1 MRHLLFFIFDAT
13 KFNLTRLY
21 SKVEFMNMKHILLFV
36 AIQIV
41 LTPSGIFAQ
50 TEKFSYQATRVEI
63 PPVIDGRLTD
73 DCWENYGEWAGT
85 FTQQSPN
92 EGQPETEAT
101 YVKILYD
108 NHNIYVAFR
117 ALDSEPDKINRWLA
131 PRDQVK
137 GDAVA
142 ICFDSYADKR
152 TAFCF
157 GLSAGGTRFDF
168 VLENDKNDD
177 YSWNAVWE
185 GKTSIG
191 DKGWYAEFRI
201 PLSQLRYSNTNGE
214 QEWGFHAIRMVDRK
228 KEMVHLSLIPQQN
241 KGYVYSFGKLTG
253 ISDLPKSRRMEFTP
267 YSSLRYKV
275 PEKNSDIPS
284 HFEKD
289 WDFGAGLD
297 GKIGLSS
304 DFTLDFTIN
313 PDFGQV
319 EADPSTINLTAFE
332 TYYDEK
338 RPFFLEGK
346 NIFSMNGETMFYSR
360 RIGSPPGW
368 RPGDEYGE
376 YSSVPQKTRIISAIK
391 LSGKNKNGLSL
402 GALNS
407 ITAKE
412 TVKILQDGREYRM
425 TAQPAVSYSVAR
437 VQQDINKGNTI
448 IGGMLTSTNRF
459 LKDDHLSFLN
469 RNAYTGGVDFA
480 QYFKNREYYVKGTA
494 QYSYMEGSQDAITA
508 LQRSPVHFY
517 QREGA
522 PHISVDSS
530 RTNLQ
535 GNAGTITIGRGGEN
549 KIVSEQVFVWSSPGF
564 ELNDLGYLQA
574 ADYKMLRGYVAY
586 IESKPQKDFL
596 RNYHVAPFYRL
607 LWDYSNTTTLALS
620 GLEINTSFTNKWG
633 FYLSGFYESRN
644 VENSMLRGG
653 PPVLLNP
660 RWGTDMMIDTD
671 ESKKVSA
678 RAYHGTVLSDKRY
691 AHFAWA
697 EVNYRPIPNL
707 GLSGRLNYT
716 YWKKGLEYAG
726 QLTVGAGERIYLM
739 SALRQDVAG
748 FTFRADYSI
757 IPDLSVQF
765 YGNPFIS
772 FGKYTQFKRATHT
785 MDKKYENRFV
795 LLDNDVLTYDP
806 ANNEYSV
813 TETNGHS
820 YSFGNPDFS
829 FREFRFNLVIRWE
842 YRPNSTIYLVWSQD
856 RSGSYPG
863 YNSSYNQNMKELF
876 QYYPDNVFMIKLNYW
891 FSL

>member
-1 MRHLLFFIFDAT
+1 
-13 KFNLTRLY
+13 
-21 SKVEFMNMKHILLFV
+21 MKHILLFV

-50 TEKFSYQATRVEI
+50 TERFSYQATRVEI

-117 ALDSEPDKINRWLA
+117 ALDSEPDKINMWLA

-185 GKTSIG
+185 GKTSID

-319 EADPSTINLTAFE
+319 EADPSTINLSAFE

-346 NIFSMNGETMFYSR
+346 NIFSVPGETMFYSR
-360 RIGSPPGW
+360 RIGSPPNW
-368 RPGDEYGE
+368 QPDDDYGQ
-376 YSSVPQKTRIISAIK
+376 YSYVPHRTNIISAVK
-391 LSGKNKNGLSL
+391 LSGKNKKGFSV

-407 ITAKE
+407 ITARE
-412 TVKILQDGREYRM
+412 TAKIVKDGEEYSM
-425 TAQPAVSYSVAR
+425 TAQPPASYSVAR

-459 LKDDHLSFLN
+459 LKDEDEHLSFLN
-469 RNAYTGGVDFA
+469 RNAYSGAVDFM
-480 QYFKNREYYVKGTA
+480 QYFKNREYYVKGNV
-494 QYSYMEGSQDAITA
+494 QYSYVEGSQDAMVS
-508 LQRSPVHFY
+508 LQRSPVHYY

-522 PHISVDSS
+522 PHISVNDS

-535 GNAGTITIGRGGEN
+535 GNAGNVTIGRGGEN
-549 KIVSEQVFVWSSPGF
+549 KIASEHIYVWISPGF
-564 ELNDLGYLQA
+564 DLNDMGYLQS
-574 ADYKMLRGYVAY
+574 ADFKMLRGWVNYA
-586 IESKPQKDFL
+586 ETKPKSSIL
-596 RNYHVAPFYRL
+596 RSYNFVTFYRFT
-607 LWDYSNTTTLALS
+607 WDYGNTYTFGRYGFEGSTQ
-620 GLEINTSFTNKWG
+620 FTKKWG
-633 FYLSGFYESRN
+633 FYWCAFYDLKT
-644 VENSMLRGG
+644 VENRMLRAG

-660 RWGTDMMIDTD
+660 RWGTDFSLWTD
-671 ESKKVSA
+671 ESKKLSA
-678 RAYHGTVLSDKRY
+678 NFYHGTMIGNQRNGQ
-691 AHFAWA
+691 FASATLNW
-697 EVNYRPIPNL
+697 RPISNL
-707 GLSGRLNYT
+707 GLMGRLNYT
-716 YWKKGLEYAG
+716 YLNLGLENVG
-726 QLTVGAGERIYLM
+726 QQTVGTDEKKIYLM
-739 SALRQDVAG
+739 GALKQDVAG
-748 FTFRADYSI
+748 FTFRVDYSI

-772 FGKYTQFKRATHT
+772 FGKYTQFKRATDT
-785 MDKKYENRFV
+785 MDKKYENRFAP
-795 LLDNDVLTYDP
+795 LDDALTYNVAD
-806 ANNEYSV
+806 NEYSV
-813 TETNGHS
+813 TEPNGYQ

-842 YRPNSTIYLVWSQD
+842 YRPNSTVYLVWSQD

-863 YNSSYNQNMKELF
+863 YNSSFNQNMKELF
-876 QYYPDNVFMIKLNYW
+876 QYHPENVFMVKFNYW